1 MRQPSLSGVT
11 ARSTPRAIAFGIVA
25 AGIVLLAYAV
35 LSEPLEITLGLLVV
49 GVVGGWL
56 IGHAISYGA
65 WNNRDHEPYRPLQ
78 WFALALVV
86 VAWVGGLVLA
96 FVISQALVPNSSI
109 PLADK
114 LTVSGFFD
122 YLLGLDF
129 VPVVHVVALA
139 LMAFMAWRGA
149 R

>member
-1 MRQPSLSGVT
+1 VT
-11 ARSTPRAIAFGIVA
+11 ARSTPRAIVLGIA
-25 AGIVLLAYAV
+25 ASAVVLLAYAV

-65 WNNRDHEPYRPLQ
+65 WSNRDHEPYRPLQ
-78 WFALALVV
+78 WFALVLVV
-86 VAWVGGLVLA
+86 VAWVGALVLA
-96 FVISQALVPNSSI
+96 FVISQALVPNSSV
-109 PLADK
+109 PLSDK

-122 YLLGLDF
+122 YLFGLDF
-129 VPVVHVVALA
+129 VPIVHVLALA